1 MTFAALLHALRSR
14 YHTHRWRRA
23 FQQAQAEPRAPAVTH
38 AGRDAAS
45 RPAAALWGDGPAH
58 SDPVPPVV
66 WMYWDAARIPP
77 FVAWCIA
84 GVRRLNPKLE
94 VRLLRPDD
102 LPRYLVL
109 HPGLARA
116 SVHQRADWIR
126 LELLHRHGGIW
137 LDASTVLTA
146 PLDWVFDTQRA
157 TGSEWVG
164 FQIAQ
169 SQRDPRYPVIENWF
183 LAAPAR
189 SRFIAD
195 WREIFTREII
205 EGGAARYVAQ
215 LRDSGRLDTLAQAI
229 GMPDYLTMHLC
240 AQQLIQ
246 DQDQGRSRYRLALY
260 KAEDTAFRLHEQ
272 AGWRRTPLQLQLLA
286 HPAPPDA
293 PALIKL
299 RSMDRKYIEAY
310 VARGLYRPDS
320 LVGRLVEAQRSDER
334 SPRA

>member
-1 MTFAALLHALRSR
+1 M
-14 YHTHRWRRA
+14 
-23 FQQAQAEPRAPAVTH
+23 
-38 AGRDAAS
+38 
-45 RPAAALWGDGPAH
+45 
-58 SDPVPPVV
+58 
-66 WMYWDAARIPP
+66 
-77 FVAWCIA
+77 
-84 GVRRLNPKLE
+84 
-94 VRLLRPDD
+94 
-102 LPRYLVL
+102 L

-205 EGGAARYVAQ
+205 EGGAARNVAQ
-215 LRDSGRLDTLAQAI
+215 PVSYTHLTLPTKRI
-229 GMPDYLTMHLC
+229 
-240 AQQLIQ
+240 
-246 DQDQGRSRYRLALY
+246 
-260 KAEDTAFRLHEQ
+260 
-272 AGWRRTPLQLQLLA
+272 
-286 HPAPPDA
+286 
-293 PALIKL
+293 
-299 RSMDRKYIEAY
+299 
-310 VARGLYRPDS
+310 V
-320 LVGRLVEAQRSDER
+320 
-334 SPRA
+334 

>member
-1 MTFAALLHALRSR
+1 MRRYHPAHMTFAALLHALRSR

-66 WMYWDAARIPP
+66 WMYWDAARIPT

-246 DQDQGRSRYRLALY
+246 DQDQDQGRSRYRLALY
-260 KAEDTAFRLHEQ
+260 LS
-272 AGWRRTPLQLQLLA
+272 
-286 HPAPPDA
+286 
-293 PALIKL
+293 LIH
-299 RSMDRKYIEAY
+299 I
-310 VARGLYRPDS
+310 
-320 LVGRLVEAQRSDER
+320 
-334 SPRA
+334 